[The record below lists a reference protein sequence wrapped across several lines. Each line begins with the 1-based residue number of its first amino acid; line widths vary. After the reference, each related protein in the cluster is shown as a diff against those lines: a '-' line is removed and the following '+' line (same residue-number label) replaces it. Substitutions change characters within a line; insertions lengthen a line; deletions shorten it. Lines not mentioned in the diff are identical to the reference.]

1 MSEMDFGMAAV
12 PLQFGED
19 NKIIFGQG
27 KAISLEE
34 ITPPIDIARL
44 KAELAQAQSYEATLD
59 VLMANGVDTKAFIEQ
74 SSPLMI
80 MTSPE
85 GTQITLNTTPD
96 QKLTLNLQLD
106 PDLALELQDAAARD
120 FGISMKEIEEILIAR
135 GLMEEKQQD
144 VVHTDEEIGFV
155 HEDAQMAPDSVFGVA
170 DKSMTETQRDA
181 TQEEMYR
188 RRQQERLA
196 GMEHEGR

>member
-1 MSEMDFGMAAV
+1 MSEMGFGMAAV

-27 KAISLEE
+27 KAMSLEE
-34 ITPPIDIARL
+34 ITPPIDIAKL

-59 VLMANGVDTKAFIEQ
+59 ILQANGVDTKAFIEQ

-85 GTQITLNTTPD
+85 GTQIVLNTAPD

-120 FGISMKEIEEILIAR
+120 SGISMKEIEEILIAR
-135 GLMEEKQQD
+135 GLMEEKRQD
-144 VVHTDEEIGFV
+144 VVHTDEELGFV
-155 HEDAQMAPDSVFGVA
+155 HEDANMAPDSVFGVA